1 MILPG
6 SAVQVKGLASARLPQ
21 EWSRILSLLVALIV
35 GKTLPP
41 GLDRARARDLDSDK
55 PINSHM
61 ANDFVSR
68 THLDSALFVLFS
80 PKMGGFR
87 TWLFIRQL
95 LH

>member
-55 PINSHM
+55 PINSQY
-61 ANDFVSR
+61 
-68 THLDSALFVLFS
+68 
-80 PKMGGFR
+80 G
-87 TWLFIRQL
+87 
-95 LH
+95 